1 MRRLSFLGP
10 KLLAAAVIGLAAQ
23 SEKVV
28 LQLALCKSCKA
39 NSLGSFRRQQLSCL
53 IKERHRKG
61 ILEGTSYL
69 KEQRLGLYIWKEDT
83 KAEAEGMA
91 VAGWNTWQ
99 KMLCLAVKD
108 NDIEYFLKDLVCPF
122 K

>member
-1 MRRLSFLGP
+1 M
-10 KLLAAAVIGLAAQ
+10 
-23 SEKVV
+23 
-28 LQLALCKSCKA
+28 
-39 NSLGSFRRQQLSCL
+39 
-53 IKERHRKG
+53 
-61 ILEGTSYL
+61 EGTSYV